1 MQLAVANFNHLR
13 FLDNPC
19 KREHFA
25 IGQGVA
31 TESRDISRRPDVVIS
46 TEGRNRFSLRTQRMS

>member
-19 KREHFA
+19 QREHFA

-31 TESRDISRRPDVVIS
+31 TESRDISKGLTLSFRPKGEIFFLYALK
-46 TEGRNRFSLRTQRMS
+46 E